1 MKWKEPT
8 FGATPMLKALT
19 TANAHRKAQAFDL
32 AAEQKKQKLNYPSW
46 SEPWMRK
53 YKEDWYIAKANGDEV
68 GMRTAQKLAE
78 GLRSK
83 LREMEKMP
91 KAEQEQMQKETVCWM
106 EGRMN
111 GDIKKMNAAEERG
124 KALRGQAVASRND
137 SEQKSIVEDNS
148 EKRNEPSNKEKN
160 NSDKSPVLQRDDAIK
175 KAIKITASFEGSGYA
190 NIAGNS
196 DDQGLSLGILQ
207 WNIGQGTL
215 QPMLISFV
223 NKYNNQAKEIFGQNY
238 TSLAKALQGSK
249 QDQMNWARSINDNH
263 NKIKKVWKEQL
274 IAMCNTKEFQ
284 EIQNK
289 AMDKYIKQAY
299 SLAST
304 FNLKTERGL
313 ALAFDIAVQNW
324 ACTSSRTKSIN
335 QKIKSGNLSEQEALK
350 LIAQGA
356 VDKSSEKNKDDVK
369 SRKFTIV
376 NGIGTVHGKSY
387 NLQRDFDLTNKY
399 FK

>member
-1 MKWKEPT
+1 
-8 FGATPMLKALT
+8 
-19 TANAHRKAQAFDL
+19 
-32 AAEQKKQKLNYPSW
+32 
-46 SEPWMRK
+46 
-53 YKEDWYIAKANGDEV
+53 
-68 GMRTAQKLAE
+68 
-78 GLRSK
+78 
-83 LREMEKMP
+83 
-91 KAEQEQMQKETVCWM
+91 
-106 EGRMN
+106 
-111 GDIKKMNAAEERG
+111 
-124 KALRGQAVASRND
+124 
-137 SEQKSIVEDNS
+137 
-148 EKRNEPSNKEKN
+148 
-160 NSDKSPVLQRDDAIK
+160 
-175 KAIKITASFEGSGYA
+175 
-190 NIAGNS
+190 
-196 DDQGLSLGILQ
+196 
-207 WNIGQGTL
+207 
-215 QPMLISFV
+215 
-223 NKYNNQAKEIFGQNY
+223 
-238 TSLAKALQGSK
+238 
-249 QDQMNWARSINDNH
+249 MNWARSINDNH